1 MMRVLVAEERRFF
14 QELVPVRAAHVWR
27 DRFCWPQ
34 ATMKSDDYDN
44 ENELAFMGA
53 AQ

>member
-1 MMRVLVAEERRFF
+1 MYGET
-14 QELVPVRAAHVWR
+14 
-27 DRFCWPQ
+27 DSCWPQ

-44 ENELAFMGA
+44 ENELASMGA